1 MPIHHEEDANH
12 QLNPTHSN
20 HAQKRKI
27 AHSVFAHEKRMKIPI
42 MIKRDAI
49 SLTCFRAFGG
59 PAQKSSN
66 RSSFIRASFEVDA
79 PSAPL
84 SPESSNFLE

>member
-12 QLNPTHSN
+12 QLNPTHFD

-27 AHSVFAHEKRMKIPI
+27 AHTVFAHEKRLKIPI
-42 MIKRDAI
+42 MIRRDAI

-59 PAQKSSN
+59 PAQKSSS
-66 RSSFIRASFEVDA
+66 RSSYFRASFEVDA
-79 PSAPL
+79 SSPL
-84 SPESSNFLE
+84 LPAESSNFFE